1 LASGGLKAMRAKLDP
16 SSVNGGPLLGLNGVV
31 VKSHGSSD
39 ARGFSNAIKL
49 AANLARSGYA
59 AEASAKI
66 TQLETALHAEHQPA
80 KAEIKA

>member
-1 LASGGLKAMRAKLDP
+1 
-16 SSVNGGPLLGLNGVV
+16 V